1 MTLGENRDVPEIEYA
16 WLIFDYGGDKN
27 YGLVSTL
34 QLSNMSFRFSLPLK
48 YIELIGWIGWLTIG
62 ANNNTM
68 LYLEL
73 LNT

>member
-1 MTLGENRDVPEIEYA
+1 MTLSENRDVPEIEYA
-16 WLIFDYGGDKN
+16 WLIFDYGGDKM

-34 QLSNMSFRFSLPLK
+34 QLSNMSYRFSFPLK
-48 YIELIGWIGWLTIG
+48 YIELIGLIGWLTIG